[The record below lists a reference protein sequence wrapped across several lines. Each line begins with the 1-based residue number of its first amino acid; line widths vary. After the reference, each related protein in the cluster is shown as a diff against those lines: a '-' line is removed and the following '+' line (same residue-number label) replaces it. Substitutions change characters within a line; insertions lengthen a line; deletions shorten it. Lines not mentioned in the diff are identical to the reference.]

1 MGAAVGAVAHCPR
14 GTGPQPAAAPT
25 RTPVVAGL
33 GQTRAG
39 TAERF
44 QPGAVA
50 LPPSTRPAEWTPLT
64 HRPGP
69 AAVVVRPGR
78 YGDQWLDSGV
88 IPMVY
93 PLHLTA

>member
-33 GQTRAG
+33 GRARAG
-39 TAERF
+39 TAGRF
-44 QPGAVA
+44 QPGRLA
-50 LPPSTRPAEWTPLT
+50 LPPSTRPDEWTPLT
-64 HRPGP
+64 HWPGP
-69 AAVVVRPGR
+69 AGVVVRPRR
-78 YGDQWLDSGV
+78 YGGQWLDSGG
-88 IPMVY
+88 IPMVH